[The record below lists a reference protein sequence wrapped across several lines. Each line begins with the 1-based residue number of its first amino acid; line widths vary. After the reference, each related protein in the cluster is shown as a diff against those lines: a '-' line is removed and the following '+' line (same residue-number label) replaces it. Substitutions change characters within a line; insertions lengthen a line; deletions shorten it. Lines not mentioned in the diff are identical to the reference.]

1 MNHQYYMDE
10 AIKEAKKAL
19 SVDDVPIGC
28 VIVFNGEIIARAHN
42 RKEELQQV
50 TAHAEVLAIEQACR
64 FMKSWRLENCTLYV
78 TLEPCPMCAGTIQ
91 QARIPVVVFGAKD
104 PKGGSFGSNFNLN
117 EVKGLNHYPM
127 IESGIEE
134 EKCSKL
140 LKDYFKTKR
149 NSKKTETE

>member
-10 AIKEAKKAL
+10 AIEEAKKAL
-19 SVDDVPIGC
+19 SVDEVPIGC

-64 FMKSWRLENCTLYV
+64 FMKSWRLENCMLYV

-149 NSKKTETE
+149 NNQKTATE

>member
-19 SVDDVPIGC
+19 SVDEVPIGC

-140 LKDYFKTKR
+140 LKNYFKTKR

>member
-10 AIKEAKKAL
+10 AIEEAKKAL
-19 SVDDVPIGC
+19 SVDEVPIGC

-140 LKDYFKTKR
+140 LKNYFKTKR
-149 NSKKTETE
+149 NNKKTETE

>member
-19 SVDDVPIGC
+19 SVDEVPIGC

-149 NSKKTETE
+149 NNQKTATE

>member
-10 AIKEAKKAL
+10 AIEEAKKAL
-19 SVDDVPIGC
+19 SVDEVPIGC

-149 NSKKTETE
+149 NNQKTETK

>member
-19 SVDDVPIGC
+19 SVDEVPIGC

>member
-10 AIKEAKKAL
+10 AIEEAKKAL
-19 SVDDVPIGC
+19 SVDEVPIGC

-149 NSKKTETE
+149 NSKKTEIE

>member
-10 AIKEAKKAL
+10 AIEEAKKAL
-19 SVDDVPIGC
+19 SVDEVPIGC

-64 FMKSWRLENCTLYV
+64 FMKSWRLEDCTLYV

-117 EVKGLNHYPM
+117 EVKGLNHYLM

-149 NSKKTETE
+149 NNQKTATE

>member
-10 AIKEAKKAL
+10 AIEEAKKAL
-19 SVDDVPIGC
+19 SVDEVPIGC

-50 TAHAEVLAIEQACR
+50 TAHAEVLTIEQACR
-64 FMKSWRLENCTLYV
+64 LMKSWRLENCTLYV

-149 NSKKTETE
+149 NNQKTETK